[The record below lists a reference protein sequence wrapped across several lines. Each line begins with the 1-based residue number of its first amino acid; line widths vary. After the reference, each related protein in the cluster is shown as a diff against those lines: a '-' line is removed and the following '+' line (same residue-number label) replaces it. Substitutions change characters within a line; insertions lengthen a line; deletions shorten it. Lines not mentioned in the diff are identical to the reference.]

1 MTIRQRLSLSVNSV
15 IRVLNP
21 ETPMPAPEL
30 IQRQRETLAA
40 LRRADRARRAQA
52 EERRQT
58 FATTVA
64 MQLYIANV

>member
-1 MTIRQRLSLSVNSV
+1 
-15 IRVLNP
+15 
-21 ETPMPAPEL
+21 MPAPEL